1 MADTWDEEEDS
12 EPSLMLDW
20 ATAERIVATDPVSPN
35 SLPISTAEFVAED
48 SGRESG
54 KQHSFDRGKILFKAN
69 QQLNARG

>member
-35 SLPISTAEFVAED
+35 SLPISTPNLW
-48 SGRESG
+48 
-54 KQHSFDRGKILFKAN
+54 QKILAESPAN
-69 QQLNARG
+69 STALTGGKSYSRPTNN